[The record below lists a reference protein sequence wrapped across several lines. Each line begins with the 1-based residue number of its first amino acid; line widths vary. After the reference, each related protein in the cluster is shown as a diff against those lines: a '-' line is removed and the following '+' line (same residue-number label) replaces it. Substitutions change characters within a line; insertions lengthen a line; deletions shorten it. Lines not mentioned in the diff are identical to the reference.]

1 MNTNH
6 DFSWSIGFI
15 NEIRKRIIAK
25 YNKLPPKIS
34 TDNPRISLE
43 KYELTIIKIHVRVK
57 ALIIKTYKGFL
68 NTPFNPDINFM
79 KCTHL

>member
-6 DFSWSIGFI
+6 VFSSLIGLI

-25 YNKLPPKIS
+25 YNKLPPNSS
-34 TDNPRISLE
+34 TDNPKITLE
-43 KYELTIIKIHVRVK
+43 KYELTKINSHVRVK
-57 ALIIKTYKGFL
+57 TLIIKTYKGFL